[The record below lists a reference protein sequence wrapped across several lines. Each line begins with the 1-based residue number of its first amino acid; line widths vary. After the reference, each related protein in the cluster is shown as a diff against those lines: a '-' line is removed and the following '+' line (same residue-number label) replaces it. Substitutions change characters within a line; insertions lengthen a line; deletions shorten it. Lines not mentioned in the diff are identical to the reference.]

1 MSWPYRKAF
10 NIVKSIIPKISET
23 EIIALKSG
31 GVSIDREIFNG
42 KVDYNKLYKP
52 FPMNSE
58 QHMETE
64 TNDLLRSVGSENIY
78 PNKNIHNIIKQL
90 GEKGFLSMIID
101 TKYNGNRLSITS
113 QSRILSKISS
123 FNPSLA
129 VTTMV
134 PNSLGPAELLQ
145 HYGTQQ
151 QKDYFL
157 PKLANGTMI
166 PCFGLTGPNNGSD
179 AVGQIDK
186 GIVEYVDGKIK
197 IKITLNKRYITL
209 APVSNLIG
217 IAFNIEDPNGL
228 LQNKKNGIS
237 VALVESSQ
245 PGLQKQTYH
254 NPNNA
259 GFPNGTIKG
268 TIFIDPDQI
277 IGGEDK
283 IGEGWKMLMECLAV
297 GRGVSLPATAN
308 GSSKFITHS
317 IMHYINIRKQ
327 FNMNIGNMEAVRE
340 KFMDMY
346 LNTWIIHTSV
356 NFTNHILDSGSTPS
370 VITAIM
376 KQQTTERARNIL
388 NNGMDIYAG
397 SAICVGDNNFFTKF
411 YNSSPV
417 GITVEGSNTLTR
429 GLIIFGQGLNKS
441 HPYIFPIFQ
450 SIQDNNLAEFKTNLN
465 KLVSG
470 IFVNYYKMIS
480 VTSLNSLPFTK
491 NNTAQQRLDIATLK
505 FSLLANFIAL
515 MGGKIK
521 SKQMISGNMSDIL
534 SNLYLSYS
542 VLWYHK
548 HYQNNNEINNSLR
561 DECIHYLMNELDY
574 KMNLIIENYPFPAL
588 KPLLYPLKNKIQYS
602 NLEAKNKLY
611 TLIINN
617 EQLHNIFKND
627 IYYEGTVLEKMEKLR
642 KMKPGSV
649 KRTEVVAEPSDWNAD
664 VREVNRNVQ
673 EYNKL
678 HQDIILN
685 ADVNISVEEYNQ
697 LYQDIIQVGEYKIQ

>member
-1 MSWPYRKAF
+1 MFSVYKQAF
-10 NIVKSIIPKISET
+10 KLVKSIIPKISET

-31 GVSIDREIFNG
+31 GVSIDRELFNG

-52 FPMNSE
+52 ILNTWG
-58 QHMETE
+58 QHMENE
-64 TNDLLRSVGSENIY
+64 TNDLLYSTGSENIY
-78 PNKNIHNIIKQL
+78 PNKNIHKVMKQL

-101 TKYNGNRLSITS
+101 KQYNGNRLPISS
-113 QSRILSKISS
+113 QSRVLSKISS
-123 FNPSLA
+123 YNPSLA

-157 PKLANGTMI
+157 PKLADGTMI

-179 AVGQIDK
+179 AVGDIDK
-186 GIVEYVDGKIK
+186 GIVECIDGKIK

-209 APVSNLIG
+209 APISNLIG
-217 IAFNIEDPNGL
+217 IAFNLEDPNRL
-228 LQNKKNGIS
+228 LKNNKSGIS

-245 PGLQKQTYH
+245 NGLTQLTYH

-268 TIFIDPDQI
+268 TIFIDADQI

-317 IMHYINIRKQ
+317 IMNYINIRKQ

-340 KFMDMY
+340 KFIDMY

-376 KQQTTERARNIL
+376 KYQTTERARNIL
-388 NNGMDIYAG
+388 NHGMDIYSG
-397 SAICVGDNNFFTKF
+397 SGICIGENNFFTKF

-450 SIQDNNLAEFKTNLN
+450 SIQDNNLIEFKHNLN
-465 KLVSG
+465 KLISS
-470 IFVNYYKMIS
+470 IIINYCKLIS
-480 VTSLNSLPFTK
+480 LTSMNSFSFSK
-491 NNTAQQRLDIATLK
+491 NNTAQQRLDIATIK
-505 FSLLANFIAL
+505 FSLLANFVAV

-542 VLWYHK
+542 VLWYYK
-548 HYQNNNEINNSLR
+548 HYQYVNETNTFLR

-574 KMNLIIENYPFPAL
+574 KMNLIIANYPLQFL
-588 KPLLYPLKNKIQYS
+588 RPLLYPLTNKITYTD
-602 NLEAKNKLY
+602 LENKNKLY
-611 TLIINN
+611 KLIIEN
-617 EQLHNIFKND
+617 ETLHNIFKND
-627 IYYEGTVLEKMEKLR
+627 IYYQGTVLEKMEKLR
-642 KMKPGSV
+642 KMKPN
-649 KRTEVVAEPSDWNAD
+649 T
-664 VREVNRNVQ
+664 
-673 EYNKL
+673 
-678 HQDIILN
+678 
-685 ADVNISVEEYNQ
+685 EEYNQ
-697 LYQDIIQVGEYKIQ
+697 LYQDIIKVGEYLI

>member
-1 MSWPYRKAF
+1 MLSPYRKVF

-31 GVSIDREIFNG
+31 GVSIDRELFNG

-52 FPMNSE
+52 ILINSDKN
-58 QHMETE
+58 METE
-64 TNDLLRSVGSENIY
+64 TIDLLRSVGSENIY
-78 PNKNIHNIIKQL
+78 PNENIHKLIKQL

-101 TKYNGNRLSITS
+101 KQYNGNRLSITS
-113 QSRILSKISS
+113 QSKILSKIASY
-123 FNPSLA
+123 NPSLA
-129 VTTMV
+129 VSIMV

-151 QKDYFL
+151 QKDFFL

-186 GIVEYVDGKIK
+186 GIVELIDGKIK
-197 IKITLNKRYITL
+197 IKIKLNKRYITL

-217 IAFNIEDPNGL
+217 IAFNIEDPNRL
-228 LQNKKNGIS
+228 LKNNKTGIS
-237 VALVESSQ
+237 VALIESSQ
-245 PGLQKQTYH
+245 YGLQQHTYH

-268 TIFIDPDQI
+268 TIFIDTDQI
-277 IGGEDK
+277 IGGEDR

-317 IMHYINIRKQ
+317 IMNYINLRKQ
-327 FNMNIGNMEAVRE
+327 FNMHIGNMESVRE
-340 KFMDMY
+340 KFIDMY

-356 NFTNHILDSGSTPS
+356 NFTNHILDTGSTPS

-397 SAICVGDNNFFTKF
+397 SGICVGENNFFTKF

-450 SIQDNNLAEFKTNLN
+450 SIQDNNLDEFKHNFN
-465 KLVSG
+465 KLVSS
-470 IFVNYYKMIS
+470 ILVNYYKLIS
-480 VTSLNSLPFTK
+480 ITSLNSLPFVK
-491 NNTAQQRLDIATLK
+491 NNTAQQRLDVATLK
-505 FSLLANFIAL
+505 YSLLANFIAL

-542 VLWYHK
+542 ILWYHN
-548 HYQNNNEINNSLR
+548 HYQDNNEINNSLR
-561 DECIHYLMNELDY
+561 DECINYLMNELDY
-574 KMNLIIENYPFPAL
+574 KMNLIIVNYPFSAL
-588 KPLLYPLKNKIQYS
+588 KPLMYPLKNNIKYS
-602 NLEAKNKLY
+602 NL
-611 TLIINN
+611 
-617 EQLHNIFKND
+617 
-627 IYYEGTVLEKMEKLR
+627 
-642 KMKPGSV
+642 
-649 KRTEVVAEPSDWNAD
+649 
-664 VREVNRNVQ
+664 
-673 EYNKL
+673 
-678 HQDIILN
+678 
-685 ADVNISVEEYNQ
+685 
-697 LYQDIIQVGEYKIQ
+697 

>member
-1 MSWPYRKAF
+1 MFSPYRKAF
-10 NIVKSIIPKISET
+10 NIVKRIIPKISET

-31 GVSIDREIFNG
+31 GVSIDRELFNG
-42 KVDYNKLYKP
+42 KVDYFNLYKP
-52 FPMNSE
+52 FHKIQDDTMKSE
-58 QHMETE
+58 TDE
-64 TNDLLRSVGSENIY
+64 LLSKFGSENIY
-78 PNKNIHNIIKQL
+78 PNKFFQSIVKKNL

-101 TKYNGNRLSITS
+101 KKYNGNRLTISN
-113 QSRILSKISS
+113 QSKILSKISS
-123 FNPSLA
+123 YNPSLA
-129 VTTMV
+129 IVTMV

-145 HYGTQQ
+145 HYGTEE
-151 QKDYFL
+151 QKNYFL

-179 AVGQIDK
+179 AVGEIDK
-186 GIVEYVDGKIK
+186 GIVETDNGNIK

-217 IAFNIEDPNGL
+217 IAFKLEDPNNL
-228 LQNKKNGIS
+228 LKNKKSGIS
-237 VALVESSQ
+237 VALVENTQ
-245 PGLQKQTYH
+245 PGLLQSTYH

-268 TIFIDPDQI
+268 TIYIDANQI

-297 GRGVSLPATAN
+297 GRGVSLPSTAN

-317 IMHYINIRKQ
+317 IMNYINIRRQ

-356 NFTNHILDSGSTPS
+356 NFTNHILDTGSTPS

-388 NNGMDIYAG
+388 NNGMDIYSG
-397 SAICVGDNNFFTKF
+397 SGICTGENNFFTKF
-411 YNSSPV
+411 YNSSPI

-450 SIQDNNLAEFKTNLN
+450 SIQDNNIEEFKKNIN

-470 IFVNYYKMIS
+470 ITINYYKMILS
-480 VTSLNSLPFTK
+480 SLSHSLSFKHMT
-491 NNTAQQRLDIATLK
+491 TRERLDMATLK
-505 FSLLANFIAL
+505 FSLLSNFIAL

-542 VLWYHK
+542 VLWYYE
-548 HYQNNNEINNSLR
+548 HYQFVDDTNILLR
-561 DECIHYLMNELDY
+561 DECINYLMNELDY
-574 KMNLIIENYPFPAL
+574 KMNIVISNYPFSLL
-588 KPLLYPLKNKIQYS
+588 KFLLYPLTNKITYS
-602 NLEAKNKLY
+602 NFENKNKLY
-611 TLIINN
+611 EMIIKN
-617 EQLHNIFKND
+617 ETLHNIFKND
-627 IYYEGTVLEKMEKLR
+627 IYYKGTILEKMEKLS
-642 KMKPGSV
+642 KIKPN
-649 KRTEVVAEPSDWNAD
+649 TD
-664 VREVNRNVQ
+664 
-673 EYNKL
+673 EYNK
-678 HQDIILN
+678 
-685 ADVNISVEEYNQ
+685 

>member
-1 MSWPYRKAF
+1 
-10 NIVKSIIPKISET
+10 
-23 EIIALKSG
+23 
-31 GVSIDREIFNG
+31 
-42 KVDYNKLYKP
+42 
-52 FPMNSE
+52 
-58 QHMETE
+58 
-64 TNDLLRSVGSENIY
+64 
-78 PNKNIHNIIKQL
+78 
-90 GEKGFLSMIID
+90 MIID
-101 TKYNGNRLSITS
+101 LQYGGNRMPIELQS
-113 QSRILSKISS
+113 QLLSKISS
-123 FNPSLA
+123 YNPSLGVA
-129 VTTMV
+129 TMV

-157 PKLANGTMI
+157 PKLADGTMI

-186 GIVEYVDGKIK
+186 GIVECIDGKIK
-197 IKITLNKRYITL
+197 IKISLNKRYITL
-209 APVSNLIG
+209 APISNLIG
-217 IAFNIEDPNGL
+217 IAFNLEDPNGL
-228 LQNKKNGIS
+228 LKNKKSGIS

-245 PGLQKQTYH
+245 QGLSQLTYH

-268 TIFIDPDQI
+268 TIFIDADQI

-308 GSSKFITHS
+308 GSSKFITHA
-317 IMHYINIRKQ
+317 IMNYINIRKQ

-340 KFMDMY
+340 KFIDMY

-376 KQQTTERARNIL
+376 KYQTTERARSIL
-388 NNGMDIYAG
+388 NNGMDIYSG
-397 SAICVGDNNFFTKF
+397 SGICIGENNFFTKF

-450 SIQDNNLAEFKTNLN
+450 SIQDNNINDFKSNFN
-465 KLVSG
+465 KMVSS
-470 IFVNYYKMIS
+470 IIINYCKMIS
-480 VTSLNSLPFTK
+480 LTCFNTLPFSK
-491 NNTAQQRLDIATLK
+491 NKTAQQRLDIATLK
-505 FSLLANFIAL
+505 FSLLANFVAV

-521 SKQMISGNMSDIL
+521 SKQMISGNMSDIV
-534 SNLYLSYS
+534 SNLFLSYS
-542 VLWYHK
+542 VLWYYK
-548 HYQNNNEINNSLR
+548 HYQFMSETNSLLR

-574 KMNLIIENYPFPAL
+574 KMNLVIANYPIPIL
-588 KPLLYPLKNKIQYS
+588 KPFLYPLTNKITYTD
-602 NLEAKNKLY
+602 LENKNKLY
-611 TLIINN
+611 KLIVEN
-617 EQLHNIFKND
+617 EGLQNIFKND

-642 KMKPGSV
+642 KMKPN
-649 KRTEVVAEPSDWNAD
+649 T
-664 VREVNRNVQ
+664 
-673 EYNKL
+673 
-678 HQDIILN
+678 
-685 ADVNISVEEYNQ
+685 EEYNQ
-697 LYQDIIQVGEYKIQ
+697 LYQDIIKVGEFMI